1 MPEQKKPQGRKD
13 EAIQDLPNKPVTP
26 NAASVV
32 KGGRSIREIEPEEED
47 TGQV

>member
-26 NAASVV
+26 NASSNV
-32 KGGRSIREIEPEEED
+32 KGGRKLREIEPEEED
-47 TGQV
+47 SGPV